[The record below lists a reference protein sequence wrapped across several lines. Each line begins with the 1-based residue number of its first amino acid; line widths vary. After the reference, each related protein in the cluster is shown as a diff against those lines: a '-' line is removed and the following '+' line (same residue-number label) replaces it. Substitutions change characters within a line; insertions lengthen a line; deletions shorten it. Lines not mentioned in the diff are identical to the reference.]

1 MRELLV
7 YLRSELLDRQ
17 SELRKAFIAS
27 IKTVLDESR
36 AELGKIDNETLA
48 EKILQRIIGE

>member
-27 IKTVLDESR
+27 IKTALDESR
-36 AELGKIDNETLA
+36 DCPEAIDNETLA
-48 EKILQRIIGE
+48 EKILQRIVGE

>member
-36 AELGKIDNETLA
+36 DCSERIDNETLA